1 MSAWLLAYATFRVLR
16 SQLNPGLIRDTFPS
30 LVCPF
35 VLLSVLSVF
44 RTVRGAV
51 ETASVRHDAICLA
64 FALVM
69 LEGVAPLAGKGTA
82 DYGDVGGSSDLSAQR
97 DPRLPWKVQSGAAVW
112 SWREVSGRERS
123 LSGLSD

>member
-1 MSAWLLAYATFRVLR
+1 MSAGLLAYATFRVLR

-35 VLLSVLSVF
+35 VLLPVLSVL
-44 RTVRGAV
+44 RTVRGAA

-64 FALVM
+64 FALVL

-82 DYGDVGGSSDLSAQR
+82 DYGDVGAFVAGAVIYRLSVTRGFLGKFRVALRCGVGGKCLGGSAH
-97 DPRLPWKVQSGAAVW
+97 
-112 SWREVSGRERS
+112 
-123 LSGLSD
+123 